1 MAEPLKQIP
10 DEMRAAYTLNGRI
23 DVDTWYCNDTSVSDK
38 PVFYSQKEIT
48 GYQESIKAQKVSY
61 YRKTDRWL
69 YQALQKFPIAGCDVA
84 VLGSTI
90 PWYES
95 VCFAYG
101 GKPTTIE
108 YNAISTDMPGLTILT
123 VEQFQRAPRQFDIAF
138 SISTFEH
145 DGLGRYGDPLN
156 PNGDLEA
163 MERMKS
169 VVKPGG
175 LLFLAVPVGKDK
187 VVWNAHRIYGRVRL
201 PLLLKNW
208 RVLRK
213 FGYNFFKVGRDTGT
227 SGSYQPLWV
236 LRND

>member
-1 MAEPLKQIP
+1 MTEPVKNMP
-10 DEMRAAYTLNGRI
+10 EEMRAAFTLNGRI
-23 DVDTWYCNDTSVSDK
+23 EVESWYFNDTYASDT
-38 PVFYSQKEIT
+38 PRFYSQKEIAD
-48 GYQESIKAQKVSY
+48 YREMVQAQKVSY

-69 YQALQKFPIAGCDVA
+69 YQALQRFPVAGYEVA
-84 VLGSTI
+84 IIGSTI

-95 VCFAYG
+95 VCLAYG

-108 YNAISTDMPGLTILT
+108 YNPIVTDQPGLTILT
-123 VEQFQRAPRQFDIAF
+123 VENYQRAPRQFDMVF
-138 SISTFEH
+138 SISSFEH

-156 PNGDLEA
+156 PDGDLES
-163 MERMKS
+163 MEKMKR

-175 LLFLAVPVGKDK
+175 LLYLAVPVGKDK

-227 SGSYQPLWV
+227 SGSYQPVWV
-236 LRND
+236 LKNV